1 MLKADNVLSDLKVL
15 EILFQVIA
23 AKYLIDNESY

>member
-15 EILFQVIA
+15 EIFQVIA

>member
-15 EILFQVIA
+15 EILFRVIA